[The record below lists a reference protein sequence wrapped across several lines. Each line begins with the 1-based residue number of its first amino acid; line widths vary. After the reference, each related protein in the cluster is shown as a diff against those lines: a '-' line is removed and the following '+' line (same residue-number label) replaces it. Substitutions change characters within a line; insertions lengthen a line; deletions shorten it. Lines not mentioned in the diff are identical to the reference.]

1 MEIRNA
7 KKTDLKYI
15 AEIYDQAYD
24 EVASNPNFGDY
35 LRLKRPGAKR
45 IKEWAKNLYSEIRR
59 GNVLFFV
66 AEQDNA
72 VVGFCF
78 VKKKDIPDS
87 EISHVGILGIRITK
101 EFRGRGLGEKLVKR
115 ALTES
120 SGRFDTIEV
129 GIMSINRASKSLFK
143 KFGFRR
149 WGVAPGYVKRG
160 KIYMDMEYR
169 YLKL

>member
-1 MEIRNA
+1 
-7 KKTDLKYI
+7 
-15 AEIYDQAYD
+15 
-24 EVASNPNFGDY
+24 
-35 LRLKRPGAKR
+35 
-45 IKEWAKNLYSEIRR
+45 
-59 GNVLFFV
+59 
-66 AEQDNA
+66 
-72 VVGFCF
+72 
-78 VKKKDIPDS
+78 
-87 EISHVGILGIRITK
+87 
-101 EFRGRGLGEKLVKR
+101 
-115 ALTES
+115 LTES